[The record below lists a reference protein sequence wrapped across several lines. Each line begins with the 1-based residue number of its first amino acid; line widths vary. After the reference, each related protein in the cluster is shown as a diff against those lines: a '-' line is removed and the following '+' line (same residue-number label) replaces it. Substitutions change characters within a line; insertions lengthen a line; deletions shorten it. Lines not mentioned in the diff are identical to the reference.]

1 MAVEGVIFQQIVDM
15 NWDQAIYTA
24 SPNNTINVAQFAA
37 KGSGT
42 NIGIAL
48 TPKGTGY
55 ISAQVPDG
63 AAAGGNARGGYSV
76 DLQRLRST
84 AAQVAS
90 GAAACI
96 PSGQNNTASGAY
108 SFAGGQDSTASAS
121 HAFAYGSGAN
131 AQGSQSV
138 ALGSN
143 VFATSPNSLATGRDT
158 ATTVRSMRSHGF
170 GSGTQKVDFCLVGKT
185 TTNSLVEL
193 LIPITS
199 ERFVLSAD
207 TAMSGQLEI
216 IGTKTDGTAFARY
229 CRQVSIRRTGST
241 TQLFGSVETV
251 GVDEAAGTS
260 ISVSANDANEAL
272 KVEAAGV
279 AAENWAW
286 AAVFSGVLKT
296 MTY

>member
-1 MAVEGVIFQQIVDM
+1 MAVEGVIFTQIVDM

-37 KGSGT
+37 KGSGA

-48 TPKGTGY
+48 TPKGTGF

-63 AAAGGNARGGYSV
+63 TTAGGNARGGYSV
-76 DLQRLRST
+76 DLQRLRNGV
-84 AAQVAS
+84 AQVAS
-90 GAAACI
+90 GAGSCLV
-96 PSGQNNTASGAY
+96 GGEQNTASGTYA
-108 SFAGGQDSTASAS
+108 FAGGLANTASGQYG
-121 HAFAYGSGAN
+121 FAYGVTSQATS
-131 AQGSQSV
+131 QGSVGIGMTAV
-138 ALGSN
+138 ASGIGS
-143 VFATSPNSLATGRDT
+143 FASGMSSLANVAG
-158 ATTVRSMRSHGF
+158 MRSHGF
-170 GSGTQKVDFCLVGKT
+170 ASGVQKVSVCFTAKT
-185 TTNSLVEL
+185 TTDSLVEL
-193 LIPITS
+193 LVSLTAQ
-199 ERFVLSAD
+199 RFVLPTN
-207 TAMSGQLEI
+207 TAMLGLLQIL
-216 IGTKTDGTAFARY
+216 GTKTDGTAFAKY
-229 CRQVSIRRTGST
+229 TRQVSIRRTGST

-260 ISVSANDANEAL
+260 ISVSADDVNESL

>member
-1 MAVEGVIFQQIVDM
+1 MAVEAVIFQQIVDI

-24 SPNNTINVAQFAA
+24 SPNDTVNVAQFAA

-55 ISAQVPDG
+55 ISAHVPNG
-63 AAAGGNARGGYSV
+63 AASGGNARGTHSV
-76 DLQRLRST
+76 DWQTLRANAS
-84 AAQVAS
+84 QVAS
-90 GAAACI
+90 AGASCI
-96 PSGQNNTASGAY
+96 VGGQNNTASGIY
-108 SFAGGQDSTASAS
+108 SFAGGQSCTASAL
-121 HAFAYGSGAN
+121 HAFAYGIGAT
-131 AQGSQSV
+131 ASGSQAV
-138 ALGSN
+138 AIGSN
-143 VFATSPNSLATGRDT
+143 VVASSPNSLATGRDT
-158 ATTVRSMRSHGF
+158 QTSVRSMRSHGF
-170 GSGTQKVDFCLVGKT
+170 GSGTQRVCFCLVGKT

-199 ERFVLSAD
+199 ERFVLSVD

-229 CRQVSIRRTGST
+229 TRQVSIRRTGST
-241 TQLFGSVETV
+241 TSLFGSVETI

-260 ISVSANDANEAL
+260 IAITANDVNESL

-279 AAENWAW
+279 ASENWAW
-286 AAVFSGVLKT
+286 AAVFAGVIKA